1 MLSIMDEPQSALA
14 ELEHE
19 AEEGESPRTPLIL
32 FGNVFVFVAAV
43 VLVVAAVVLLVYYI
57 AQRI

>member
-1 MLSIMDEPQSALA
+1 MDEPQSALA

-19 AEEGESPRTPLIL
+19 AEEGKSDRTPVIL
-32 FGNVFVFVAAV
+32 FGNVFV
-43 VLVVAAVVLLVYYI
+43 VVAAAALVMAAIIGLVYYI

>member
-1 MLSIMDEPQSALA
+1 MDEPHSALA

-19 AEEGESPRTPLIL
+19 AEEGKSARTPLIL
-32 FGNVFVFVAAV
+32 FGNVFV
-43 VLVVAAVVLLVYYI
+43 VVAAIGLAMAAVIVLAYYI